1 VAEAVGDTMPT
12 TTIDVKFDH
21 QWCIDLFR
29 DTMQGWRE
37 RLRLFDK
44 VYLRQ
49 DLSKSDS
56 FKFDSDSFKFD
67 RFVLSKAGIPVAS
80 FIKVGDDCYILTRLY
95 RANIN
100 FQFTDGY
107 RKPLP
112 NVISHVTRSEVLHFY
127 WRDVNVL
134 LGVCSATWEEWLRL
148 RQRLTT
154 SIAKFHRIVDVS
166 LLACQFDHSKMN
178 PIDWHWMK
186 QALFTPKFAMTRF
199 RMVRMHRLT
208 IPELKVID
216 VH

>member
-1 VAEAVGDTMPT
+1 MEIRDVAESVGDTMPT

-29 DTMQGWRE
+29 DTMQGCRE

-49 DLSKSDS
+49 DLST
-56 FKFDSDSFKFD
+56 SDSFKFD

-95 RANIN
+95 RSNIN

-107 RKPLP
+107 RNPLP
-112 NVISHVTRSEVLHFY
+112 NVISRVTRSEVLHFY
-127 WRDVNVL
+127 ARDVNVL
-134 LGVCSATWEEWLRL
+134 LGVCNATWEEWLRL

-186 QALFTPKFAMTRF
+186 QALFMPKFAMTRF

-208 IPELKVID
+208 IPELKVD
-216 VH
+216 DGH